1 MVASAASSSTTSTSG
16 LAEPAIP
23 SAMRLSRALP
33 AAGDTLATRPRH
45 GGGRGVPLRP
55 VLREVGA
62 LQRVV
67 DRLGDVG
74 GVVADA
80 LQVLRH
86 EQQVGGG
93 GDVARV
99 LH

>member
-16 LAEPAIP
+16 LVEPAIP
-23 SAMRLSRALP
+23 SAMRPSRVLP
-33 AAGDTLATRPRH
+33 AAGATLATRPRH
-45 GGGRGVPLRP
+45 GGGRGVALWPILRQ
-55 VLREVGA
+55 VGA
-62 LQRVV
+62 PQRVV
-67 DRLGDVG
+67 HRLGDVG

-93 GDVARV
+93 GNVARV